1 MDIYVQLHFS
11 TEWGI
16 LVFFHVFNILLG
28 KAFWEDLVGRGVF
41 PKSKSFYMV
50 VGIAE
55 GALPCHCPQFVQFLT
70 SIPPGW
76 IQPV

>member
-28 KAFWEDLVGRGVF
+28 KVFWEDLVGRGVF
-41 PKSKSFYMV
+41 PKSNLF
-50 VGIAE
+50 
-55 GALPCHCPQFVQFLT
+55 
-70 SIPPGW
+70 
-76 IQPV
+76 